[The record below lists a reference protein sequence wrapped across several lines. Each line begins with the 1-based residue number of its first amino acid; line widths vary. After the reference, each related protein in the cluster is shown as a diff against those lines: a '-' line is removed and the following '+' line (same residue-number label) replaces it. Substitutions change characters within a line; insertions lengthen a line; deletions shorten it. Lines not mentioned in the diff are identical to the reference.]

1 MSESGSRDPRGRYD
15 QRGRLPPELDPR
27 RRARADRPPP
37 GPPSRGGR
45 GGPPGPGRRRRIGV
59 VLKLLATV
67 LSAVVLVASG
77 LLWAGYHKYNAQ
89 IDRIDAIPAQGN
101 HATVDVD
108 GEDMNILLVGNDS
121 RDSATNAQLSRLGT
135 ERDGGSSNTDTMI
148 LVHIPADGRK
158 ATVVSFPRDL
168 WVDIPGIGPHK
179 LNAAYPNG
187 SRGGTS
193 KQARAAGARLLIQTL
208 SNLTGLRID
217 HYVEVD
223 LLGFYDIT
231 EAIGGVEVNL
241 CKPAKDHFSGID
253 LPAGPQIIKGTQA
266 LAFVRQRHGLPN
278 GDLDRIHRQ
287 QYFLGA
293 VVRKMT
299 SAGVLLNPVKLNK
312 VLDAITASLH
322 ADPGFDPLR
331 LAQQMRELAAG
342 NVAFLT
348 APNKGPADVDG
359 QSVVLP
365 DTTAM
370 GPFFANLSDDQSNR
384 AQSQRAVP
392 PGQVHVRVLNGA
404 GQSRLAR
411 RTADGLDSAGFAVS
425 GFGNASS
432 RQQSTTI
439 RYSADQQAAAQTLAA
454 AVPGAAL
461 ERDDSLGDTVQLVLG
476 SDFGG
481 LHTGSTGG
489 SAGSGSSDGSGGSAG
504 SGGSD
509 PAPRASSTPDR
520 TAADTGCIN

>member
-1 MSESGSRDPRGRYD
+1 M
-15 QRGRLPPELDPR
+15 
-27 RRARADRPPP
+27 
-37 GPPSRGGR
+37 
-45 GGPPGPGRRRRIGV
+45 
-59 VLKLLATV
+59 LKLLATA

-77 LLWAGYHKYNAQ
+77 LLWAGYHKYTAQ
-89 IDRIDAIPAQGN
+89 IDRIDAIPTQGN
-101 HATVDVD
+101 HVTQDVD
-108 GEDMNILLVGNDS
+108 GKDMNILLVGNDS
-121 RDSATNAQLSRLGT
+121 RDSASNAQLSQLGT

-148 LVHIPADGRK
+148 LVHVPADGHQ

-187 SRGGTS
+187 SKGGTN
-193 KQARAAGARLLIQTL
+193 KEARAAGARLLIQTL

-231 EAIGGVEVNL
+231 EAIDGVEVNL
-241 CKPAKDHFSGID
+241 CKPAKDHYSGID

-266 LAFVRQRHGLPN
+266 LAFVRQRHGLPQ

-342 NVAFLT
+342 NVKFLT
-348 APNKGPADVDG
+348 APNQGTATIDG
-359 QSVVLP
+359 KSVVLP
-365 DTTAM
+365 DRAAM
-370 GPFFANLSDDQSNR
+370 SSFFTNLSDEVGDK
-384 AQSQRAVP
+384 AQSQQTVP
-392 PGQVHVRVLNGA
+392 RGQVHVLVLNGA
-404 GQSRLAR
+404 GQSGLAAQTSR
-411 RTADGLDSAGFAVS
+411 ALKSAGFAVS
-425 GFGNASS
+425 STPGNAASL
-432 RQQSTTI
+432 QESTTI
-439 RYSADQQAAAQTLAA
+439 SYSADQRAAARTLATV
-454 AVPGAAL
+454 VPGASL
-461 ERDDSLGDTVQLVLG
+461 RQDDSLDGTVQLVLG

-481 LHTGSTGG
+481 LSTGTAGGSGSSGGSAG
-489 SAGSGSSDGSGGSAG
+489 SAGSGSADTHPAAG
-504 SGGSD
+504 TTT
-509 PAPRASSTPDR
+509 APDR